1 MQDKSLDGG
10 YNYDSTSIALPFDV
24 ESQSNGS
31 RRVIVTTAL
40 AVIQVQVVRISDLAR
55 RLFDLG
61 KQQYVVK
68 KEHVHVNRL
77 RYFYSKEQHITSVH
91 LINLY

>member
-10 YNYDSTSIALPFDV
+10 YNYDSTSSPLPLDV

-31 RRVIVTTAL
+31 PIVIVTTAL
-40 AVIQVQVVRISDLAR
+40 AVIQVQVVHISDLAR

-61 KQQYVVK
+61 KQQYVVE

-91 LINLY
+91 LINLN